1 MPTLCADRTMA
12 AAAAPAV
19 SVAYHPA
26 RCLQFGRH
34 RRFYVSKQKPIPRL
48 ATNYWK
54 FRRATVVSSSSSFMV
69 EQEKE
74 NDGSMGAEVLHRFI
88 ELNLGNWNGSFYQ
101 FDGTGSLLQTV
112 TTRLAA
118 SSYGEDELM
127 SLIQTL
133 YIKQPASGYEPDLE
147 WAEYKIKESNMFTV
161 DKYQQI
167 GFFPKEKAFALRY
180 QTAGMLETT
189 LRAGVLGEDDIG
201 EESPKGLKIPSKIP
215 SIVCENC
222 LYSQKSDMRARAF
235 HIMDPHGVLE
245 MLLIFLEKREDGTPI
260 SSAPGKLLD
269 DSADR
274 ITPFLGEWQ
283 GHSLTKRTGVY
294 GATITEADTQV
305 ILEMNDGRLIQNITS
320 TSDDGTSSVQ
330 WTGSISGNLI
340 SFDRGFQMIMLPG
353 GMYMACPEDLSKNV
367 SSSQSFHLEFCWMES
382 SDTRQRLVRTFDT
395 DGLAVSS
402 TYFYETKV

>member
-1 MPTLCADRTMA
+1 MYA
-12 AAAAPAV
+12 
-19 SVAYHPA
+19 
-26 RCLQFGRH
+26 
-34 RRFYVSKQKPIPRL
+34 K
-48 ATNYWK
+48 
-54 FRRATVVSSSSSFMV
+54 
-69 EQEKE
+69 
-74 NDGSMGAEVLHRFI
+74 
-88 ELNLGNWNGSFYQ
+88 
-101 FDGTGSLLQTV
+101 
-112 TTRLAA
+112 
-118 SSYGEDELM
+118 
-127 SLIQTL
+127 
-133 YIKQPASGYEPDLE
+133 
-147 WAEYKIKESNMFTV
+147 
-161 DKYQQI
+161 
-167 GFFPKEKAFALRY
+167 
-180 QTAGMLETT
+180 
-189 LRAGVLGEDDIG
+189 
-201 EESPKGLKIPSKIP
+201 KGLKIPSKIP

-260 SSAPGKLLD
+260 SSTLGKLSD

-274 ITPFLGEWQ
+274 LTPFLGEWQ
-283 GHSLTKRTGVY
+283 GHSVTKRTGVY

-305 ILEMNDGRLIQNITS
+305 ILEMNDGQLIQVRPMPLPISKNITS

-382 SDTRQRLVRTFDT
+382 SDRRQRLVRTFDT